1 LLDRQRAYKKLFKPC
16 SATRTGRGKN
26 MLEMLM
32 SPRKAE
38 RRPWEMFFVGA
49 FYATLSILIVK
60 WVFEQDAVLSQY
72 SSIFVV
78 TFTVM
83 FSLPFVY
90 YIIRLEEKKA
100 AEISGTF
107 ERIKE
112 HRKAL
117 WAFLWLFVG
126 FVVAFSFWYILLP
139 TTDAYKAP
147 IETYCQ
153 INRPGNVDE
162 CFAQY
167 GLKDVPASTQF
178 ATTNGERLFLIF
190 TNNIYVLIF
199 TLVFSLI
206 FGAGVIFIL
215 VWNASV
221 IAAAIAI
228 FTKAELS
235 ALPLALMRYFIHGIP
250 EIAAYFVAALAGGII
265 SIAVIRRDLE
275 SEKFWEILHDSLN
288 LIIIAVVVLF
298 LAAFMEVF
306 LTPLFFN

>member
-1 LLDRQRAYKKLFKPC
+1 
-16 SATRTGRGKN
+16 
-26 MLEMLM
+26 MLM

-38 RRPWEMFFVGA
+38 RRPWELFFVGA
-49 FYATLSILIVK
+49 FYASISILIAN
-60 WVFEQDAVLSQY
+60 WVFSKDAVLSQY

-83 FSLPFVY
+83 FSIPFMY
-90 YIIRLEEKKA
+90 YVIRLEEKKA
-100 AEISGTF
+100 SEISGAIN
-107 ERIKE
+107 RIKE

-126 FVVAFSFWYILLP
+126 FVVAFSFWYIILP
-139 TTDAYKAP
+139 SANLSEAP
-147 IETYCQ
+147 VKTYCQ

-167 GLKDVPASTQF
+167 GLKDVPSSTAFQ
-178 ATTNGERLFLIF
+178 TTNGERLFLIF

-221 IAAAIAI
+221 IGAAISI
-228 FTKAELS
+228 FSESNLGVLPI
-235 ALPLALMRYFIHGIP
+235 ALARYFIHGIP

-265 SIAVIRRDLE
+265 SIAVIRRDME
-275 SEKFWEILHDSLN
+275 SERFWEILQDSLN
-288 LIIIAVVVLF
+288 LIIIAVVILF
-298 LAAFMEVF
+298 VAAFMEVF
-306 LTPLFFN
+306 ITPLLFS